1 MTKFILNIEEE
12 SNGFISVSKKSM
24 FCNKMKNFRNILKA

>member
-12 SNGFISVSKKSM
+12 SNGFISVSKSM